1 MKKELATAATVLL
14 LASGCGGGSGDPD
27 IDVDHEKLIACYDKS
42 GRFVEY
48 DDDCHD
54 DGLFTAPPKP
64 IATVAPKP
72 VTTAKAKTPT
82 TTRTRR

>member
-1 MKKELATAATVLL
+1 MKEKLVTATAVLL
-14 LASGCGGGSGDPD
+14 LASACGSGTSDA
-27 IDVDHEKLIACYDKS
+27 DVEHEKLIACYNKQ
-42 GRFVEY
+42 GQFVEY

-64 IATVAPKP
+64 VTVAPPKP
-72 VTTAKAKTPT
+72 VTTTKAKTPT